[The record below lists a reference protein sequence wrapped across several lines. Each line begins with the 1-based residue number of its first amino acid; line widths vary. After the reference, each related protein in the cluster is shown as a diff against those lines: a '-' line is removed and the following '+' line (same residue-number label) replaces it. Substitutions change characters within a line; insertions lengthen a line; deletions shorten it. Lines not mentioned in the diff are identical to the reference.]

1 MRTFGLPLILSVS
14 GGKHAEAILDKF
26 TTLDEVT
33 DAVRK
38 AGLEGCGLIFGK
50 YTAILDRLTTLDEV
64 TDAVRKAGLE
74 GCGLIFGK
82 YTAILDKFT
91 TR

>member
-1 MRTFGLPLILSVS
+1 MPLILSVA

-50 YTAILDRLTTLDEV
+50 CMPPYMRGHNNHDFYFI
-64 TDAVRKAGLE
+64 
-74 GCGLIFGK
+74 IFQPK
-82 YTAILDKFT
+82 HNIVSTQKNCFNWM
-91 TR
+91 RRFF